1 LNASGFS
8 AEPGVALAH
17 GEKKEKK
24 QQRKK
29 LTQKD
34 ENLENENEID
44 QLMTIIALVAIAVNG
59 CMMAILGP
67 AHHHRH
73 GHHHHDAEEEEKKVG
88 GEELTAVVVSEP
100 AAAAAVGAAAA
111 ALATK
116 SGAAASSAA
125 NASSAIYSHS
135 HSHAHD
141 HEHGSRGASHGGAG
155 REAKGQHSHSHAHA
169 HSRGS
174 SINVRGAFIHVLGDT
189 VQSVGVAIAGA
200 LIWWRPSLRLADPI
214 MTLVFAVLVVL
225 TTCSLVRD
233 LFNILSERAP
243 RGLETPAIEKALNA
257 VPGVACV
264 HDVHCWQLSP
274 STPALVTAHVTRRAG
289 SDASVMLAAA
299 TAALAAMGLEHATL
313 QIATAEEDAACAVA
327 RRKAAELAA
336 AGAAGAV

>member
-1 LNASGFS
+1 
-8 AEPGVALAH
+8 
-17 GEKKEKK
+17 
-24 QQRKK
+24 
-29 LTQKD
+29 
-34 ENLENENEID
+34 
-44 QLMTIIALVAIAVNG
+44 
-59 CMMAILGP
+59 
-67 AHHHRH
+67 
-73 GHHHHDAEEEEKKVG
+73 
-88 GEELTAVVVSEP
+88 
-100 AAAAAVGAAAA
+100 
-111 ALATK
+111 
-116 SGAAASSAA
+116 
-125 NASSAIYSHS
+125 
-135 HSHAHD
+135 
-141 HEHGSRGASHGGAG
+141 
-155 REAKGQHSHSHAHA
+155 
-169 HSRGS
+169 
-174 SINVRGAFIHVLGDT
+174 
-189 VQSVGVAIAGA
+189 
-200 LIWWRPSLRLADPI
+200 

-289 SDASVMLAAA
+289 SDASVVLAAA

>member
-1 LNASGFS
+1 MSC
-8 AEPGVALAH
+8 E
-17 GEKKEKK
+17 
-24 QQRKK
+24 R
-29 LTQKD
+29 LTSCGMGWWRRSCAPPVRRSTK
-34 ENLENENEID
+34 
-44 QLMTIIALVAIAVNG
+44 AW
-59 CMMAILGP
+59 
-67 AHHHRH
+67 
-73 GHHHHDAEEEEKKVG
+73 
-88 GEELTAVVVSEP
+88 S
-100 AAAAAVGAAAA
+100 
-111 ALATK
+111 TK
-116 SGAAASSAA
+116 S
-125 NASSAIYSHS
+125 
-135 HSHAHD
+135 
-141 HEHGSRGASHGGAG
+141 SR
-155 REAKGQHSHSHAHA
+155 R
-169 HSRGS
+169 
-174 SINVRGAFIHVLGDT
+174 VPM
-189 VQSVGVAIAGA
+189 SVGVAIAGA

-289 SDASVMLAAA
+289 SDASVVLAAA

>member
-1 LNASGFS
+1 MAATLKRGVQEDLQGGPCSFS
-8 AEPGVALAH
+8 ADETLA
-17 GEKKEKK
+17 E
-24 QQRKK
+24 
-29 LTQKD
+29 
-34 ENLENENEID
+34 
-44 QLMTIIALVAIAVNG
+44 
-59 CMMAILGP
+59 C
-67 AHHHRH
+67 
-73 GHHHHDAEEEEKKVG
+73 HDVG
-88 GEELTAVVVSEP
+88 IVV
-100 AAAAAVGAAAA
+100 
-111 ALATK
+111 LA
-116 SGAAASSAA
+116 
-125 NASSAIYSHS
+125 
-135 HSHAHD
+135 
-141 HEHGSRGASHGGAG
+141 RQAG
-155 REAKGQHSHSHAHA
+155 RRFIMDE
-169 HSRGS
+169 
-174 SINVRGAFIHVLGDT
+174 RGAFIHVLGDT

-225 TTCSLVRD
+225 TTRSLVRD

-289 SDASVMLAAA
+289 SDASVVLAAA